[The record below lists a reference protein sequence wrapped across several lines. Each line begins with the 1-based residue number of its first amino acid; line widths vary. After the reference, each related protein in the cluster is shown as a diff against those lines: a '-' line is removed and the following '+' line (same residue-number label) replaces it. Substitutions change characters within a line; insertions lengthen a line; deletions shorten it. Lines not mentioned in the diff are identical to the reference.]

1 MTTRGHAAL
10 RYGGVVGRIAQA
22 VLLSEDALLGPSDD
36 VTEHGICFQN
46 RRSNELYWDDELI
59 AEELDLICGIYHV
72 ATGQRDH
79 SAPGN
84 RQTSTISWW
93 PRPIYFEKSGLNVG
107 VVESS
112 VQGFLSK
119 ASETD
124 RSRRD
129 ATLPTQ
135 GEWKNNMKF
144 DSRVPAYIE
153 SAERCAAQVLRVL
166 RPT

>member
-46 RRSNELYWDDELI
+46 RRSNELYWDDELS

-84 RQTSTISWW
+84 RQTSTISC
-93 PRPIYFEKSGLNVG
+93 PACEDFYQKRLKQIARG
-107 VVESS
+107 
-112 VQGFLSK
+112 
-119 ASETD
+119 
-124 RSRRD
+124 D

-144 DSRVPAYIE
+144 DSKVPAYIE

>member
-22 VLLSEDALLGPSDD
+22 VLLSEDALLGPSGD

-46 RRSNELYWDDELI
+46 RRSNELYWDDELS

-72 ATGQRDH
+72 ATGQHDH

-107 VVESS
+107 WWSPACEDFY
-112 VQGFLSK
+112 QKRLKQIARG
-119 ASETD
+119 
-124 RSRRD
+124 D

-144 DSRVPAYIE
+144 DSKVPAYIE